1 MSLSF
6 FNKMR
11 AEEKARIEAE
21 KKNAEILAEI
31 LADPD
36 KPFERK
42 EEAAVKIEVT
52 EVPQTEISEKKEIE
66 VEEKV
71 EEKKTDAEK
80 IGRGRKKGS

>member
-6 FNKMR
+6 FNKLR

-21 KKNAEILAEI
+21 KKNAEILV
-31 LADPD
+31 DPD

-66 VEEKV
+66 VEEKT

>member
-21 KKNAEILAEI
+21 KKNAEILV
-31 LADPD
+31 DPD

-42 EEAAVKIEVT
+42 EEVAVKIEVT
-52 EVPQTEISEKKEIE
+52 EVPQTEVSEEKE
-66 VEEKV
+66 VEVKEV

>member
-21 KKNAEILAEI
+21 KKNAEILV
-31 LADPD
+31 DPD
-36 KPFERK
+36 KPFER
-42 EEAAVKIEVT
+42 EEIAVKIEVKE
-52 EVPQTEISEKKEIE
+52 EVPQTEISDEIKVEEQVEKK
-66 VEEKV
+66 

>member
-1 MSLSF
+1 
-6 FNKMR
+6 MR

-21 KKNAEILAEI
+21 KKNAEILV
-31 LADPD
+31 DPD

-42 EEAAVKIEVT
+42 EEVAAKIEVKE
-52 EVPQTEISEKKEIE
+52 EVPQTENIE
-66 VEEKV
+66 EVKVEEKT

>member
-21 KKNAEILAEI
+21 KRNAEILV
-31 LADPD
+31 DPD

-42 EEAAVKIEVT
+42 EEVAVEIEVKE
-52 EVPQTEISEKKEIE
+52 EVPQTENIE
-66 VEEKV
+66 EVKVEEKT